1 MVSKTISV
9 TEDMYNKLLE
19 IKGEDESF
27 SQFFLRLLTL
37 YHQKLEKS
45 FGAWKLTTAEKNQIW
60 NDLMKRPSRRWTRT
74 ELRELQ

>member
-9 TEDMYNKLLE
+9 TEDVYNKLLK

-37 YHQKLEKS
+37 YHQNLEKS
-45 FGAWKLTTAEKNQIW
+45 FGAWKLTTEEKDQIW
-60 NDLMKRPSRRWTRT
+60 NDLMKRPDRRWVRN
-74 ELRELQ
+74 ELRELH